1 MNFIEII
8 ENSYTKLLKLNFL
21 TWDEFLG
28 IFIFVLGPNIQKQ
41 ARRIFDP
48 DFNDDPEITFIDFSS
63 EILELSKSEIRKLIK
78 GGGIKINNKVPF
90 QDLKV
95 KDIEWIILGE
105 WKVAVIKIGK
115 NKFDFII
122 T

>member
-1 MNFIEII
+1 MDFISVI
-8 ENSYTKLLKLNFL
+8 ENSYAKLLKLDFL
-21 TWDEFLG
+21 SWEEFLG

-41 ARRIFDP
+41 TRRIFDP
-48 DFNDDPEITFIDFSS
+48 EFNDDPDISFIDFSS
-63 EILELSKSEIRKLIK
+63 EILEISKSEIRKLIK
-78 GGGIKINNKVPF
+78 NNGIKINNKVPPL
-90 QDLKV
+90 DLKV
-95 KDIEWIILGE
+95 KDIEWIVLGE